1 MRNAR
6 LRGASLTAALT
17 RAAAGQ
23 TRGGMGAIPP
33 TLHVFLA
40 IVSVQFGAGVAKHL
54 FDRVG
59 PTGTVAMR
67 VGFAALVLL
76 LWWRPRVRGYGR
88 ANLGAIAAFGLVLGA
103 MNFAFYSA
111 LARLPLG
118 IAVTLEFLGPLGVAL
133 ALSRRVRDALW
144 ALLAAAGILLLSPV
158 GQDVAARLDPVGV
171 AFALM
176 SAVCW
181 ASYIFLSR
189 RVGQIAPGGAGLA
202 LAMGVAALVF
212 VPIGIATAGTALLD
226 PGLLLVGFA
235 VALLSTALPYTLE
248 MEALRHLP
256 TRVFGVLMSLEPVI
270 AALIGFVVLRE
281 AIAPRAL
288 AAIGL
293 VTIAAVGAAQ
303 ARADTTPIA

>member
-1 MRNAR
+1 
-6 LRGASLTAALT
+6 
-17 RAAAGQ
+17 
-23 TRGGMGAIPP
+23 
-33 TLHVFLA
+33 
-40 IVSVQFGAGVAKHL
+40 
-54 FDRVG
+54 
-59 PTGTVAMR
+59 
-67 VGFAALVLL
+67 

-88 ANLGAIAAFGLVLGA
+88 ANLGAVAAFGLVLGA

-144 ALLAAAGILLLSPV
+144 ALLAAAGILLLSPL
-158 GQDVAARLDPVGV
+158 GQDVASRLDPVGV

-189 RVGQIAPGGAGLA
+189 RVGQIAPGSAGLA

-226 PGLLLVGFA
+226 PGLLLIGFA

-248 MEALRHLP
+248 MEALRRLP

-293 VTIAAVGAAQ
+293 VTIAAAGAAQ
-303 ARADTTPIA
+303 ARADTTPLPDGA

>member
-1 MRNAR
+1 MRDVKP
-6 LRGASLTAALT
+6 RGALPVSLM
-17 RAAAGQ
+17 RGVGQ
-23 TRGGMGAIPP
+23 ARGSMGAIPP
-33 TLHVFLA
+33 TVHVFLS
-40 IVSVQFGAGVAKHL
+40 IISVQFGAGVAKHL
-54 FDRVG
+54 FERIG
-59 PTGTVAMR
+59 PPGTVAVR

-76 LWWRPRVRGYGR
+76 VWWRPRVRGYES
-88 ANLGAIAAFGLVLGA
+88 ANLGAIVAFGLVLGA
-103 MNFAFYSA
+103 MNLAFYSA

-118 IAVTLEFLGPLGVAL
+118 IAVTIEFLGPLGVAL
-133 ALSRRVRDALW
+133 ALSRRVQDALW
-144 ALLAAAGILLLSPV
+144 ALLAAAGIMLLSPV

-189 RVGQIAPGGAGLA
+189 RVGGIAPGGAGLA

-212 VPIGIATAGTALLD
+212 VPVGIATAGTALLD
-226 PGLLLVGFA
+226 PGLLLAGFA

-248 MEALRHLP
+248 MEALRRLP

-281 AIAPRAL
+281 AIALRAL

-293 VTIAAVGAAQ
+293 VTVAAVGAAQ
-303 ARADTTPIA
+303 ARTDTPPLLD